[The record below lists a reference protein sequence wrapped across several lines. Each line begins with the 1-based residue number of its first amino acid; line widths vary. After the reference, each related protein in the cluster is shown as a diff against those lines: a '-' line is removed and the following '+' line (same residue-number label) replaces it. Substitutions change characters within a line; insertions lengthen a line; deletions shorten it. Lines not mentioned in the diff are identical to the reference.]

1 MDTTVGATVDSPAKN
16 GGGHSGTP
24 PVSKTGSTKKCFLY
38 SLPSFTASYQ
48 TGHSD
53 MSHEG
58 TTFLSFMT

>member
-1 MDTTVGATVDSPAKN
+1 MDTTVGATVDSPVKN

-48 TGHSD
+48 T
-53 MSHEG
+53 
-58 TTFLSFMT
+58 